1 MTVPHYDVVIATPGY
16 AMKREYVKCLVE
28 TIRYLESAGK
38 TYKFASSYS
47 SFVSFAR
54 EMTAVDG
61 DKDNWETTEFGS
73 GAYTYGHILWVDSD
87 MEWEPS
93 DLQMLLDADKDIISG
108 LCPVDIKGKLGI
120 MTFDSEGYPV
130 IAHALDY
137 LLEGEPIEVEAAG
150 FGFILVKQG
159 VFEKMPRPWFKSRD
173 YKSRASA
180 YPLMHGEDFS
190 WCLSAK
196 EVGFGVWVHP
206 LVKIKH
212 HKEITM
218 VV

>member
-1 MTVPHYDVVIATPGY
+1 MKPHYDLVIATPGY
-16 AMKREYVKCLVE
+16 AMKKEYVKCLVK
-28 TIRYLESAGK
+28 TIKYLESVGK
-38 TYKFASSYS
+38 TYHFASAYS

-61 DKDNWETTEFGS
+61 AVDNWETTEFGS

-87 MEWEPS
+87 MEWEPE
-93 DLQMLLDADKDIISG
+93 DIQMLLDSDKDIISG
-108 LCPVDIKGKLGI
+108 LCPVDIKGKLGL
-120 MTFDSEGYPV
+120 MRYDAEGYPV
-130 IAHALDY
+130 IANALDF
-137 LLEGEPIEVEAAG
+137 LLDAEPIEVEAAG

-159 VFEKMPRPWFKSRD
+159 VFEKMPRPWFKSVD

-196 EVGFGVWVHP
+196 AVGFRVWAHP
-206 LVKIKH
+206 LVKIGH

-218 VV
+218 RP